1 MILPHKK
8 VITLVLL
15 FCISLNICAQSYNVK
30 WGELEK
36 RNGYLMS
43 ILPRSGNDFFAL
55 RRSGGGLFGSLKITK
70 HQSLKL
76 SATGKIILNVN
87 ESMAS
92 FEGVTCIGDRLMV
105 FLSDV
110 KDEKNIIFMQEY
122 GEDLSPK
129 GKAVKLGEY
138 NVPKGRYRGSF
149 NIIESRDRQFF
160 GVIWEILGRKETK
173 TTYGFHI
180 YDNEVNTISEGEYE
194 LPYDANLASI
204 YSHHLSNTG
213 DYFISILEYEKPEEK
228 KIFKSYL
235 QYKAFHISHVTPEN
249 LENFTLELKGK
260 RVEAMTMESDDD
272 HILTITGIYGITKQS
287 GITGVFYLRAD
298 FDKQEIIDEGFENFG
313 KDFITQDW
321 SDRQKEKAEK
331 REAKGK
337 GEPQLY
343 NYQMRDATILKDGS
357 IVASIEQFYV
367 VTRTYRDPKTGATT
381 TTYTYYYNDIIAYK
395 VGKNGGFDWLKKID
409 KQQVSS
415 NDGGPFSSY
424 ARFVDNGNLCFIFN
438 DNIRNYDENG
448 AFLKSD
454 GVYAA
459 NFGKRKNAVG
469 LVEINLETGE
479 IHRETFFKAKDIT
492 ALVVPK
498 LFTVDYVSKQMTLY
512 AVYGKKEKF
521 GILNFR
527 D

>member
-1 MILPHKK
+1 MKHFFDKIVLF
-8 VITLVLL
+8 TLIA
-15 FCISLNICAQSYNVK
+15 CASLSVYAQSYNVK

-36 RNGYLMS
+36 RSGYLRS
-43 ILPRSGNDFFAL
+43 ILPRNNNDFFVL
-55 RRSGGGLFGSLKITK
+55 RRVGNGLFSSLRITK
-70 HQSLKL
+70 HKKLKL
-76 SATGKIILNVN
+76 SATGKIILRVN

-92 FEGVTCIGDRLMV
+92 FEGVACIGERLMV
-105 FLSDV
+105 FLSDIQ
-110 KDEKNIIFMQEY
+110 DDKNIIFMQEY

-138 NVPKGRYRGSF
+138 NLPKGRYRGSF
-149 NIIESRDRQFF
+149 SIIESRDRQFF
-160 GVIWEILGRKETK
+160 GVIWEILGRKESK

-180 YDNEVNTISEGEYE
+180 YDNEMNTISVGEYE
-194 LPYDANLASI
+194 LPYDVDLSSI

-213 DYFISILEYEKPEEK
+213 DYFISILEYEKTEEK
-228 KIFKSYL
+228 KLFRNYL
-235 QYKAFHISHVTPEN
+235 QYKAFHISHVTPES
-249 LENFTLELKGK
+249 LENFTLNLDGK

-272 HILTITGIYGITKQS
+272 HILTITGIYGTTLKS

-298 FDKQEIIDEGFENFG
+298 FDKKEIIDEGFESFG

-321 SDRQKEKAEK
+321 NDRQKEKAEK

-343 NYQMRDATILKDGS
+343 NYQMREATILKDGS
-357 IVASIEQFYV
+357 IIASIEQFYV
-367 VTRTYRDPKTGATT
+367 VTRTYRDPRTGATT
-381 TTYTYYYNDIIAYK
+381 TSYTYYYNDIIAYK
-395 VGKNGGFDWLKKID
+395 VSKSGGFDWLKKID
-409 KQQVSS
+409 KQQVST

-424 ARFVDNGNLCFIFN
+424 ARFIDNGNLCFIFN
-438 DNIRNYDENG
+438 DNIRNYDQQG
-448 AFLKSD
+448 AFLRSD
-454 GVYAA
+454 YIYAA

-492 ALVVPK
+492 ALVIPK
-498 LFTVDYVSKQMTLY
+498 LFVTDYVAKQMTLY
-512 AVYGKKEKF
+512 AVYGRKEKF
-521 GILNFR
+521 GVLAFR

>member
-1 MILPHKK
+1 MSRFYKIVFTIILILSAS
-8 VITLVLL
+8 VELL
-15 FCISLNICAQSYNVK
+15 AQSYNVK
-30 WGELEK
+30 WGELERK
-36 RNGYLMS
+36 NGYLMS
-43 ILPRSGNDFFAL
+43 ILPRSGNDFFTL
-55 RRSGGGLFGSLKITK
+55 RRSSGIFGTLKIAK
-70 HQSLKL
+70 HQNLKL
-76 SATGKIILNVN
+76 SATGKIILSVN

-92 FEGVTCIGDRLMV
+92 FEGVTCIGERLMV

-110 KDEKNIIFMQEY
+110 KDDKNIIFMQEY

-129 GKAVKLGEY
+129 GKAIKLGEY
-138 NVPKGRYRGSF
+138 NIPKGRYRGSF
-149 NIIESRDRQFF
+149 SVIESRDRQFF
-160 GVIWEILGRKETK
+160 GVIWEILGRKESK
-173 TTYGFHI
+173 TTYGYHI
-180 YDNEVNTISEGEYE
+180 YDNEINTISEGEYE
-194 LPYDANLASI
+194 LPYDSELASI

-213 DYFISILEYEKPEEK
+213 DYFISILEYEKTEEK
-228 KIFKSYL
+228 KIFNNYL
-235 QYKAFHISHVTPEN
+235 QYKAFHISHVTPDN
-249 LENFTLELKGK
+249 LEDFTLNLEGK

-272 HILTITGIYGITKQS
+272 HILTITGIYGTAKQS

-298 FDKQEIIDEGFENFG
+298 FDKQSIIDEGFEPFG

-321 SDRQKEKAEK
+321 SDRQKERAEK

-357 IVASIEQFYV
+357 IVASIEQYYV

-395 VGKNGGFDWLKKID
+395 VGANGGFDWLKKID
-409 KQQVSS
+409 KQQVST
-415 NDGGPFSSY
+415 NDGGTFSSY

-454 GVYAA
+454 YVYAA

-469 LVEINLETGE
+469 LVEIDLETGD
-479 IHRETFFKAKDIT
+479 IHRETFLKAKDIT

-498 LFTVDYVSKQMTLY
+498 AFVIDYVAKQMTLY

-521 GILNFR
+521 GILSFR